1 MRRETREQASGVS
14 RPRTLRGV
22 QVRILWSRAETYDTA
37 ADEPTG
43 QATTAS
49 TIPPMNAIQ
58 PEGVLFI
65 ALALD
70 VRSRGREQLDRPGC

>member
-49 TIPPMNAIQ
+49 AMPPMLPPMSAIQ

-65 ALALD
+65 ALAFD
-70 VRSRGREQLDRPGC
+70 GPIAWP